1 MAERTRC
8 LSLRPCKHV
17 TLGTQLKGTQSQY
30 ALGICL
36 QGIPR
41 FNIYADWIETRPSL
55 LLRLSTE
62 YCKL

>member
-8 LSLRPCKHV
+8 LSLQPCKHV
-17 TLGTQLKGTQSQY
+17 TLGTRLKGTQSQY

-41 FNIYADWIETRPSL
+41 FNIYAE
-55 LLRLSTE
+55 
-62 YCKL
+62 